1 MQGNTSCD
9 DSLVLHHL
17 SSDSAYYTI
26 FHVTAW
32 LRCRLG
38 IWWGGVLLLA
48 EVGEEVHLEGVGQF
62 RSGAEGEVDV
72 AGENLGDVRA
82 RDVHAAGELG
92 LADAKLL
99 HAAEDA
105 AEKRGAY
112 MVDCGQENLTM

>member
-1 MQGNTSCD
+1 MLC
-9 DSLVLHHL
+9 HL

-38 IWWGGVLLLA
+38 IWWVASLPLA
-48 EVGEEVHLEGVGQF
+48 EVGEEVHLEGVGEF

-72 AGENLGDVRA
+72 AGEDLGYVRT
-82 RDVHAAGELG
+82 RDVHAPGELG
-92 LADAKLL
+92 LADAELL

-105 AEKRGAY
+105 AEERGGD
-112 MVDCGQENLTM
+112 MVDCLQENLTM